1 MSPCN
6 LLCPQVPPSPFLA
19 PRPAAPARLAPL
31 RPAFLSS
38 TPSVIVQAANSG
50 LATRT
55 FGCRPSLDYPP
66 ESSFPMEV
74 TRLHPA
80 HGPALIVYSH
90 ISS

>member
-1 MSPCN
+1 M
-6 LLCPQVPPSPFLA
+6 
-19 PRPAAPARLAPL
+19 RLAPL

-55 FGCRPSLDYPP
+55 FGYRPSLDYPP

-74 TRLHPA
+74 IPA
-80 HGPALIVYSH
+80 SCCP
-90 ISS
+90 